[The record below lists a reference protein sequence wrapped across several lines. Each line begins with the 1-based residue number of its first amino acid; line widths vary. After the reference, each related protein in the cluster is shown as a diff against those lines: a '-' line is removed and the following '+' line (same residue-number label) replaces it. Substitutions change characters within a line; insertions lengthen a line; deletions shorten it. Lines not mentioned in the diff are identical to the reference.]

1 MNTEAIQLPGSTT
14 HGRPGIS
21 KFIAIL
27 VGVLM
32 AAGIILLIV
41 VARNRPITLRG
52 AVIRENAEPNKE
64 VPIAGAQIVASDGAV
79 VATAQSDATGAFR
92 ITMRRALIRRH
103 SVTLSFRH
111 PGYKPLQIF
120 DPAGD
125 QLYVARLT
133 PLPAPP
139 PAQPEKPGV
148 HITNLSVRYTVKTQA
163 VMEIGGAVK
172 TFDVV
177 NKGNVPCRGQA
188 PCSPDGRWKAAL
200 GSISLDAGPD
210 NEFRNG
216 RVSCI
221 AGPCPFTSIQHDAF
235 SAGGRVISVTVLN
248 WSDTATFLLQAEAVR
263 HVINDTTRKSYPV
276 VFDRTM
282 NFSLPAS
289 ADGTCIEAD
298 LDGSPIVF
306 PIGPNL
312 SLSWADCETQ
322 TEQEN
327 NKLYRCEL
335 RPGYL
340 FR

>member
-1 MNTEAIQLPGSTT
+1 MTRRPQL
-14 HGRPGIS
+14 S
-21 KFIAIL
+21 KFIAAFL
-27 VGVLM
+27 AALT
-32 AAGIILLIV
+32 AAGIVVLV
-41 VARNRPITLRG
+41 VAVRNRPITLRG
-52 AVIRENAEPNKE
+52 AVIRENREPNKE
-64 VPIAGAQIVASDGAV
+64 VPIAGVRIAASEGAV
-79 VATAQSDATGAFR
+79 VATANTDTTGAFR
-92 ITMRRALIRRH
+92 ITLRRALVRRH

-111 PGYKPLQIF
+111 PGYMPLDIF
-120 DPAGD
+120 DPAAD
-125 QLYVARLT
+125 RLYVARLK
-133 PLPAPP
+133 PLPEPP
-139 PAQPEKPGV
+139 PAEPEKPAV
-148 HITNLSVRYTVKTQA
+148 RIANVSVRYTVKA
-163 VMEIGGAVK
+163 PAIVEIGGEVK

-177 NKGNVPCRGQA
+177 NKGNVPCGGRA

-221 AGPCPFTSIQHDAF
+221 AGPCPFTAIQHDGF
-235 SAGGRVISVTVLN
+235 SRGGRLISATVLN
-248 WSDTATFLLQAEAVR
+248 WSDTATFLLQAEAIR
-263 HVINDTTRKSYPV
+263 HVVSDTTRKSYPV
-276 VFDRTM
+276 VFDRTL

-312 SLSWADCETQ
+312 SFSWAECETQ

-335 RPGYL
+335 KPGYL